1 MGEVKNAFIKSK
13 MNKDLDSRLIPSGE
27 YRDASNVQVSRSE
40 SSDVGAL
47 ESVLG
52 NVRIENFSAITG
64 ANDISCIGFL
74 TDEFNS
80 NLYLFFTNYSEV
92 NLANPSYNP
101 SSSNFIFSYNT
112 LSDVATLLVEGSFLN
127 FSKTNPIYGVNLL
140 ENLLF
145 WTDNRNQPRKINVSL
160 ANKNNVSNPTYYT
173 NEDHISVAKYNP
185 YAAIQTYQPSIVT
198 GSSVG
203 DYESTLKDVTSLYY
217 PNGGIGTVV
226 SSTATTAVINSVK
239 GELVVTLDN
248 YNTGAS
254 VSYIDMTTGY
264 IIDVNGI
271 TLDTASYDAN
281 NSYWDITVSGGN
293 LPTLTAGQ
301 KLVFN
306 SNPYYD
312 PKYAGDP
319 SFLEDKFVRFAYRF
333 KFDDGENSLFST
345 FTQSSFIPKQDGY
358 FMYTDKENLQKVDD
372 ESNAYRSTV
381 VSFVENKVN
390 KLDLRIPL
398 PFVNYEVGQALK
410 ITGIDVLY
418 KESDGLSVKVVDT
431 VSISDIE
438 NSSGVFTTGSSPQA
452 SVAVLFTNL
461 KGGIKIGEIVKG
473 LGITGYPT
481 VVSFEYDENSTT
493 SGVITLSDIQSIS
506 TGVEL
511 TIGDPN
517 FLVYSYNARKP
528 YKTLPSNE
536 IIRVYDKV
544 PVRALSQEI
553 ISNRVVYGNFQDKH
567 TPPPSIDYNV
577 LVSEKSNFNLN
588 NGSAV
593 VSAVESSN
601 SVSISSPAGVISVG
615 SEVALLYNTP
625 PSPPPPIGDEPSI
638 PVPNIDSET
647 FITDITGAIITFSKD
662 VTLSVSDALV
672 FEPVSTSIN
681 TTSSVS
687 HPNSSLKTNRTYQVG
702 IVLSDRYG
710 RQSTTILSN
719 NSSFLEIN
727 GNGFIGSTLF
737 SPYIDNSVDPIDWL
751 GNSIKLSINKV
762 VGTSKNYING
772 EPGVYDGDSTKASY
786 NPLGWYSLKVVVK
799 QNEQEYYNVYLPGI
813 MASYPTD
820 TTLEL
825 GDTSHAAL
833 TSDNINKVP
842 RDLTEIGPD
851 QKLYRSSVQLFGRVQ
866 NSSETITLNIGEGSM
881 QYFPGT
887 ATDTV
892 TSIAAMNILFDYNSQ
907 DPPSPNLFPQFYSF
921 ASNPLI
927 AKISTN
933 AKIGQIATTN
943 FFTFSGVISL
953 TATLDVIRII
963 GISGDTSNVQPGDNV
978 TGPGI
983 PEGVIVDFAGFTP
996 EPANGTLVGAA
1007 AGTSTNEIQ
1016 LTAGGYAVGDS
1027 LSGIGIPDVTFILDI
1042 VANPGAPSDVTLN
1055 QFVSVANGAQ
1065 LSYKSPAT
1073 LAITAPIS
1081 VTAGNPIT
1089 VTSFETPGIQQLAV
1103 YETEPVVSS
1112 LDIFWETATTALI
1125 GRVNGNIL
1133 TTNSSGLA
1141 AAGINSYN
1149 TTPFTEA
1156 LWPTQ
1161 ATPPVYPAIFT
1172 APIYLVDAFGQQ
1184 IPVSQINSP
1193 LTIATVISGGVNVQT
1208 PSPYFLLT
1216 ETSAGS
1222 GQYNIV
1228 TTQTYMDNVYF
1239 NETNTLNNFTFNFTA
1254 TVNGQPADF
1263 SETIVLGNK
1272 TPIILSST
1280 SETGDFTSTIQT
1292 PFLQTDDQEIITLV
1306 GYNGSAGTVIDTL
1319 NPPSNRSK
1327 DLVWSIEDQ
1336 VSATSNNPTTVN
1348 YFAIDSFTGAI
1359 TNIGYQDTN
1368 MPADNYKVTVRLAD
1382 PSLFVL
1388 RDVQVNMG
1396 LEVGQFFN
1404 KTITGRYLTY
1414 NNYESFPYTRSWFQ
1428 MYIAPRDLS
1437 IKGKATVTSV
1447 DLTTNTATVTD
1458 ISGTITNAQFALVY
1472 QASAKVAAPTTAS
1485 EDFFFQ
1491 SAFNVK
1497 DVVGDTIRGNQEVIG
1512 DGIPFNTKVFNVFPS
1527 DGPILSLPIV
1537 SINPTKLNTPLV
1549 VGTELLF
1556 NPVAQGSTIPVDE
1569 GPAVS
1574 TVNGI
1579 TTVKFGSVI
1588 SPITLNVGD
1597 VVYFKTFTIDFNAG
1611 YYNYFDVTNLN
1622 QTDPWNDMVSNSG
1635 TPLTG
1640 GVIQIPAGGTN
1651 AGVGVCGSWL
1661 RTTSPI
1667 TSFPGS
1673 GGNCL
1678 PPFKNQG
1685 TGTPAYPVPPVITAS
1700 DSLGPDP
1707 SNFTFEYV
1715 DP

>member
-1 MGEVKNAFIKSK
+1 MAEVKNAFIKSK

-52 NVRIENFSAITG
+52 NVRIEDFSTITG
-64 ANDISCIGFL
+64 VSNISCIGFL
-74 TDEFNS
+74 ADEFNS

-160 ANKNNVSNPTYYT
+160 ANKNNASNPTYYT

-226 SSTATTAVINSVK
+226 SSTATTAIINSVK
-239 GELVVTLDN
+239 GELVVTSDN

-271 TLDTASYDAN
+271 TLDTAIYDTN

-398 PFVNYEVGQALK
+398 PFVNYEIGQALK

-601 SVSISSPAGVISVG
+601 SVSISSVTGVVSVG
-615 SEVALLYNTP
+615 SKAIA
-625 PSPPPPIGDEPSI
+625 SGI
-638 PVPNIDSET
+638 PSET
-647 FITDITGAIITFSKD
+647 FITDVTGAIITLSKD
-662 VTLSVSDALV
+662 VTLSVSDILT

-737 SPYIDNSVDPIDWL
+737 SPYIDNSVNPIDWL

-762 VGTSKNYING
+762 IGTNKNYING
-772 EPGVYDGDSTKASY
+772 EPGVYNGESTSVSY
-786 NPLGWYSLKVVVK
+786 NPLGWYSFKIVVK

-813 MASYPTD
+813 MASYPTN

-866 NSSETITLNIGEGSM
+866 NSFETITLNTGEGSM

-887 ATDTV
+887 ATDVV
-892 TSIAAMNILFDYNSQ
+892 TSIAAMDTLFDYNNQ
-907 DPPSPNLFPQFYSF
+907 DPPTPNLFPQFYSF

-927 AKISTN
+927 GKISTN
-933 AKIGQIATTN
+933 DKIGQIATTN
-943 FFTFSGVISL
+943 FSTFTGTISL
-953 TATLDVIRII
+953 TATTDLIRLI
-963 GISGDTSNVQPGDNV
+963 GISGDTSNVQVGDNI
-978 TGPGI
+978 TGPGL
-983 PEGVIVDFAGFTP
+983 PEGLKVDSGGFTP
-996 EPANGTLVGAA
+996 EPATGTLVSAQA
-1007 AGTSTNEIQ
+1007 STSTNIIQ
-1016 LTAGGYAVGDS
+1016 LSSGSYSIGDS
-1027 LSGIGIPDVTFILDI
+1027 LSGTGVPEVTFILDI
-1042 VANPGAPSDVTLN
+1042 VVNAGAPSTVTLN
-1055 QFVSVANGAQ
+1055 QNVAVVNGTQ
-1065 LSYKSPAT
+1065 LSYKAPAT
-1073 LAITAPIS
+1073 IDATIS
-1081 VTAGNPIT
+1081 VATTAGSAVT
-1089 VTSFETPGIQQLAV
+1089 VSSFETPGIQQLAV

-1112 LDIFWETATTALI
+1112 LDIFWETSTTGLI
-1125 GRVNGNIL
+1125 GKINESIL
-1133 TTNSSGLA
+1133 TTSSSGLA

-1149 TTPFTEA
+1149 TAPFTEA

-1184 IPVSQINSP
+1184 IPVSQTNSP
-1193 LTIATVISGGVNVQT
+1193 LAIASVVSGGVNVQAS
-1208 PSPYFLLT
+1208 SPYFVLT
-1216 ETSAGS
+1216 ETAAGS
-1222 GQYNIV
+1222 GQYNVV
-1228 TTQTYMDNVYF
+1228 TTQAYMDNVYF
-1239 NETNTLNNFTFNFTA
+1239 NATSALNIFTFNFTA
-1254 TVNGQPADF
+1254 NVNGQPAAF
-1263 SETIVLGNK
+1263 SETITLNNE

-1280 SETGDFTSTIQT
+1280 TEAAPHTGLISTAFIQPT
-1292 PFLQTDDQEIITLV
+1292 VQNIITLV
-1306 GYNGSAGTVIDTL
+1306 GYNGSAGVIVDAS
-1319 NPPSNRSK
+1319 NPPPNRSQ
-1327 DLVWSIEDQ
+1327 DLVWSKESE
-1336 VSATSNNPTTVN
+1336 VSSDGTATNF
-1348 YFAIDSFTGAI
+1348 FAINASTGAI
-1359 TNIGYQDTN
+1359 TNTGYQNTS
-1368 MPADNYKVTVRLAD
+1368 MPADNYTVRIKLSD
-1382 PSLFVL
+1382 PSLFTFRNVKI
-1388 RDVQVNMG
+1388 NMG
-1396 LEVGQFFN
+1396 LEVNNIVVETINGTLGQ
-1404 KTITGRYLTY
+1404 TSGGAA
-1414 NNYESFPYTRSWFQ
+1414 YTRTWFK
-1428 MYIAPRDLS
+1428 MFIAPRNN
-1437 IKGKATVTSV
+1437 IVYGAATVSSINSGTSIEV
-1447 DLTTNTATVTD
+1447 TNV
-1458 ISGTITNAQFALVY
+1458 SGTIQPV
-1472 QASAKVAAPTTAS
+1472 Q
-1485 EDFFFQ
+1485 
-1491 SAFNVK
+1491 
-1497 DVVGDTIRGNQEVIG
+1497 
-1512 DGIPFNTKVFNVFPS
+1512 KVFVNGVLAS
-1527 DGPILSLPIV
+1527 
-1537 SINPTKLNTPLV
+1537 TV
-1549 VGTELLF
+1549 VATF
-1556 NPVAQGSTIPVDE
+1556 SGSTITFNN
-1569 GPAVS
+1569 S
-1574 TVNGI
+1574 
-1579 TTVKFGSVI
+1579 FG
-1588 SPITLNVGD
+1588 
-1597 VVYFKTFTIDFNAG
+1597 FTIGDALTFESINIDLSSG
-1611 YYNYFDVTNLN
+1611 WYYYVDTTNLS
-1622 QTDPWNDMVSNSG
+1622 QTDPWGHMIANSG
-1635 TPLTG
+1635 APVTG
-1640 GVIQIPAGGTN
+1640 GVIP
-1651 AGVGVCGSWL
+1651 V
-1661 RTTSPI
+1661 P
-1667 TSFPGS
+1667 S
-1673 GGNCL
+1673 GGVSS
-1678 PPFKNQG
+1678 G
-1685 TGTPAYPVPPVITAS
+1685 TSCDSWKRFFGSEAQAATDFRNGQCIPTLFTFTITPSYI
-1700 DSLGPDP
+1700 LNPDP
-1707 SNFTFEYV
+1707 VNFTFEYINGV
-1715 DP
+1715 YPA

>member
-226 SSTATTAVINSVK
+226 SSTATTAIINSVK
-239 GELVVTLDN
+239 GELVVTSDN

-271 TLDTASYDAN
+271 TLDTAIYDAN
-281 NSYWDITVSGGN
+281 NSYWDITVLGGN

-398 PFVNYEVGQALK
+398 PFVNYEIGQALK

-431 VSISDIE
+431 VSISDIV

-601 SVSISSPAGVISVG
+601 SVSISSVTGVVSVG
-615 SEVALLYNTP
+615 SKAIA
-625 PSPPPPIGDEPSI
+625 SGI
-638 PVPNIDSET
+638 PSET
-647 FITDITGAIITFSKD
+647 FITDVTGAIITLSKD
-662 VTLSVSDALV
+662 VTLSVSDILT

-737 SPYIDNSVDPIDWL
+737 SPYIDNSVNPIDWL

-762 VGTSKNYING
+762 IGTNKNYING
-772 EPGVYDGDSTKASY
+772 EPGVYNGESTSVSY
-786 NPLGWYSLKVVVK
+786 NPLGWYSFKIVVK

-825 GDTSHAAL
+825 GDTSHTAL

-866 NSSETITLNIGEGSM
+866 NSSETITLNTGEGSM

-943 FFTFSGVISL
+943 FSTFTGTISL
-953 TATLDVIRII
+953 TATTDLIRLI
-963 GISGDTSNVQPGDNV
+963 GISGDTSNVQVGDNI
-978 TGPGI
+978 TGPGLL
-983 PEGVIVDFAGFTP
+983 EGLKVDSGGFTP
-996 EPANGTLVGAA
+996 EPAT
-1007 AGTSTNEIQ
+1007 GTSI
-1016 LTAGGYAVGDS
+1016 TAQANTSSNIIELSTTSLLNIGDS
-1027 LSGIGIPDVTFILDI
+1027 LSGTGVPEVTFVLDI
-1042 VANPGAPSDVTLN
+1042 VLNAGAPMTVTLN
-1055 QFVSVANGAQ
+1055 QNVSVTNGTQ
-1065 LSYKSPAT
+1065 LYYKAPAT
-1073 LAITAPIS
+1073 IDTTSS
-1081 VTAGNPIT
+1081 VSMTAGNSVT
-1089 VTSFETPGIQQLAV
+1089 VSSFARPGIQELAI

-1112 LDIFWETATTALI
+1112 LDIFWETSTVGLVADI
-1125 GRVNGNIL
+1125 NQSIL
-1133 TTNSSGLA
+1133 TTSSSGIA

-1149 TTPFTEA
+1149 TAPFTEA

-1161 ATPPVYPAIFT
+1161 ATPPVYPAILT

-1184 IPVSQINSP
+1184 IPVSQINIP
-1193 LTIATVISGGVNVQT
+1193 LTIASVISNSINVQT
-1208 PSPYFLLT
+1208 SGAYFQLI
-1216 ETSAGS
+1216 ETAAGS
-1222 GQYNIV
+1222 GEYNIV
-1228 TTQTYMDNVYF
+1228 TTQAYMDNVYF
-1239 NETNTLNNFTFNFTA
+1239 NVVGALNVFMFNFTA
-1254 TVNGQPADF
+1254 TVNGQQASF
-1263 SETIVLGNK
+1263 SETITLGNQN
-1272 TPIILSST
+1272 PIILSSAT
-1280 SETGDFTSTIQT
+1280 EASPHTGIISTDFIQPTIQN
-1292 PFLQTDDQEIITLV
+1292 IITLV
-1306 GYNGSAGTVIDTL
+1306 GYNGSAGTIVDAS
-1319 NPPSNRSK
+1319 NPPSNRSQ
-1327 DLVWSIEDQ
+1327 DLTWSKESEFRSDG
-1336 VSATSNNPTTVN
+1336 TTVSN
-1348 YFAIDSFTGAI
+1348 YFAINSSTGAI
-1359 TNIGYQDTN
+1359 TNTGYQNTN
-1368 MPADNYKVTVRLAD
+1368 MPADNYTVTIKLSD
-1382 PSLFVL
+1382 PSLSVE
-1388 RDVQVNMG
+1388 RKVKINMG
-1396 LEVGQFFN
+1396 LEVHSFQIQTVTATTSQASGRNPFTKTWFRMFIEARN
-1404 KTITGRYLTY
+1404 TSIVGAATVETIGSNTITVSNVSGTIQPNQLAVLQNATAKVDGAVFNYAIPLKQINGPLAVGNTVAGGGVVTGSVITAINGNTITTNNLQTLDDDAEIFIERRYVNMVTSFA
-1414 NNYESFPYTRSWFQ
+1414 NN
-1428 MYIAPRDLS
+1428 
-1437 IKGKATVTSV
+1437 TVTFNNFQGSLGLAVGDEVLFETISV
-1447 DLTTNTATVTD
+1447 DLAAGWYYYVDTTN
-1458 ISGTITNAQFALVY
+1458 
-1472 QASAKVAAPTTAS
+1472 
-1485 EDFFFQ
+1485 
-1491 SAFNVK
+1491 
-1497 DVVGDTIRGNQEVIG
+1497 
-1512 DGIPFNTKVFNVFPS
+1512 PS
-1527 DGPILSLPIV
+1527 Q
-1537 SINPTKLNTPLV
+1537 
-1549 VGTELLF
+1549 TE
-1556 NPVAQGSTIPVDE
+1556 
-1569 GPAVS
+1569 
-1574 TVNGI
+1574 
-1579 TTVKFGSVI
+1579 
-1588 SPITLNVGD
+1588 
-1597 VVYFKTFTIDFNAG
+1597 
-1611 YYNYFDVTNLN
+1611 
-1622 QTDPWNDMVSNSG
+1622 PWTHMIENSG
-1635 TPLTG
+1635 APQDG
-1640 GVIQIPAGGTN
+1640 GVIQIPCGGVS
-1651 AGVGVCGSWL
+1651 VGRASCDTWKVYNDSQFGSAYSEFAA
-1661 RTTSPI
+1661 T
-1667 TSFPGS
+1667 
-1673 GGNCL
+1673 CL
-1678 PPFKNQG
+1678 PTFSPSDPYDLDTYYTFEP
-1685 TGTPAYPVPPVITAS
+1685 TAPV
-1700 DSLGPDP
+1700 
-1707 SNFTFEYV
+1707 NFTFEYV
-1715 DP
+1715 DGYYLVAGGINPNP

>member
-1 MGEVKNAFIKSK
+1 MAEVKNAFIRSK

-92 NLANPSYNP
+92 NLENPSYNP

-226 SSTATTAVINSVK
+226 SSTATTAIINSVK
-239 GELVVTLDN
+239 GELVVTSDN

-264 IIDVNGI
+264 IIDVNGV
-271 TLDTASYDAN
+271 TLDTAIYDAN
-281 NSYWDITVSGGN
+281 NSYWDITVLGGN

-398 PFVNYEVGQALK
+398 PFVNYEIGQALK

-418 KESDGLSVKVVDT
+418 KESDGLSVKVIDT
-431 VSISDIE
+431 VSIDDIV

-601 SVSISSPAGVISVG
+601 SVSISSVTGVVSVG
-615 SEVALLYNTP
+615 SKAIA
-625 PSPPPPIGDEPSI
+625 SGI
-638 PVPNIDSET
+638 PSET
-647 FITDITGAIITFSKD
+647 FITDVTGAIITLSKD
-662 VTLSVSDALV
+662 VTLSVSDILT

-737 SPYIDNSVDPIDWL
+737 SPYIDNSVNPIDWL

-762 VGTSKNYING
+762 IGTNKNYING
-772 EPGVYDGDSTKASY
+772 EPGVYNGESTSVSY
-786 NPLGWYSLKVVVK
+786 NPLGWYSFKIVVK

-866 NSSETITLNIGEGSM
+866 NSSETITLNTGEGSM

-943 FFTFSGVISL
+943 FSTFTGTISL
-953 TATLDVIRII
+953 TATTDLIRLI
-963 GISGDTSNVQPGDNV
+963 GISGDASNVQVGDNI
-978 TGPGI
+978 TGPGL
-983 PEGVIVDFAGFTP
+983 PEGLKVDSGGFTP
-996 EPANGTLVGAA
+996 EPATGTLVSAQA
-1007 AGTSTNEIQ
+1007 NTSSNIIQ
-1016 LTAGGYAVGDS
+1016 LSAGAYAVGDS
-1027 LSGIGIPDVTFILDI
+1027 LSGAGVPEVTFILDI
-1042 VANPGAPSDVTLN
+1042 VVNTGAPSTVTLN
-1055 QFVSVANGAQ
+1055 QNVSVVNGTQ
-1065 LSYKSPAT
+1065 LSYKAPAT
-1073 LAITAPIS
+1073 IDATIS
-1081 VTAGNPIT
+1081 VSATAGGAIT

-1112 LDIFWETATTALI
+1112 LDIFWETSTTALI
-1125 GRVNGNIL
+1125 GEINENIL

-1161 ATPPVYPAIFT
+1161 ATPPVYPAILT

-1193 LTIATVISGGVNVQT
+1193 LAIASVISGGVNVQT
-1208 PSPYFLLT
+1208 PSPYFVLT

-1228 TTQTYMDNVYF
+1228 TTQAYMDNVYF
-1239 NETNTLNNFTFNFTA
+1239 NGTNILNIFTFNFTA
-1254 TVNGQPADF
+1254 TVNGQPAAF
-1263 SETIVLGNK
+1263 SEIITLVNQP
-1272 TPIILSST
+1272 PIILSSVN
-1280 SETGDFTSTIQT
+1280 EAPPNTGLIST
-1292 PFLQTDDQEIITLV
+1292 PFISPTVQNIITLV
-1306 GYNGSAGTVIDTL
+1306 GYNGSAGVIVDTL
-1319 NPPSNRSK
+1319 NPPPNRSQ
-1327 DLVWSIEDQ
+1327 DLVWSKESELRSDGTT
-1336 VSATSNNPTTVN
+1336 TSNYFTINP
-1348 YFAIDSFTGAI
+1348 STGAI
-1359 TNIGYQDTN
+1359 TNTGYQDTN
-1368 MPADNYKVTVRLAD
+1368 MPADNYTVTIRLTD
-1382 PSLFVL
+1382 PTLFVE
-1388 RDVQVNMG
+1388 RDVKINMG
-1396 LEVGQFFN
+1396 LQVSGIVVETINGTLGQ
-1404 KTITGRYLTY
+1404 TSSGAA
-1414 NNYESFPYTRSWFQ
+1414 YTRTWFK
-1428 MYIAPRDLS
+1428 MFIAPRNN
-1437 IKGKATVTSV
+1437 IVYGAATVSSINSGTSIEV
-1447 DLTTNTATVTD
+1447 TNV
-1458 ISGTITNAQFALVY
+1458 SGTIQPV
-1472 QASAKVAAPTTAS
+1472 Q
-1485 EDFFFQ
+1485 
-1491 SAFNVK
+1491 
-1497 DVVGDTIRGNQEVIG
+1497 
-1512 DGIPFNTKVFNVFPS
+1512 KVFVNGVLAS
-1527 DGPILSLPIV
+1527 
-1537 SINPTKLNTPLV
+1537 TV
-1549 VGTELLF
+1549 VATF
-1556 NPVAQGSTIPVDE
+1556 SGSTITFNN
-1569 GPAVS
+1569 S
-1574 TVNGI
+1574 
-1579 TTVKFGSVI
+1579 FGF
-1588 SPITLNVGD
+1588 TVGD
-1597 VVYFKTFTIDFNAG
+1597 ALTFESINIDLSSG
-1611 YYNYFDVTNLN
+1611 WYYYVDTTNLS
-1622 QTDPWNDMVSNSG
+1622 QTDPWGHMIANSG
-1635 TPLTG
+1635 APVTG
-1640 GVIQIPAGGTN
+1640 GVIP
-1651 AGVGVCGSWL
+1651 V
-1661 RTTSPI
+1661 P
-1667 TSFPGS
+1667 S
-1673 GGNCL
+1673 GGVSS
-1678 PPFKNQG
+1678 G
-1685 TGTPAYPVPPVITAS
+1685 TSCDSWKQFVGTEAQAQTQWLNGQCIPTLFTFTITQNFI
-1700 DSLGPDP
+1700 LNPDP
-1707 SNFTFEYV
+1707 VNFTFEYV
-1715 DP
+1715 SGVYPV